1 MGKSCCAIGCCNQ
14 YSKKKAVECVS
25 IDSPKVNPSGASG
38 LLLSEE
44 RNRNQLNTLGC
55 VVPTLLVGKK
65 VMIYSLL
72 TIHLYSIFSFTHSPL
87 ERKSKQKLG
96 VTHRLQHSQ
105 AVAIYHSLH
114 LE

>member
-1 MGKSCCAIGCCNQ
+1 MAVVINTL
-14 YSKKKAVECVS
+14 KAVECVS
-25 IDSPKVNPSGASG
+25 IDSPKVTPSGASG

-44 RNRNQLNTLGC
+44 RNGNQLNTLGC

-65 VMIYSLL
+65 VMIHSLL

-87 ERKSKQKLG
+87 KRKSKQKLG

-105 AVAIYHSLH
+105 AVAIYRSLH